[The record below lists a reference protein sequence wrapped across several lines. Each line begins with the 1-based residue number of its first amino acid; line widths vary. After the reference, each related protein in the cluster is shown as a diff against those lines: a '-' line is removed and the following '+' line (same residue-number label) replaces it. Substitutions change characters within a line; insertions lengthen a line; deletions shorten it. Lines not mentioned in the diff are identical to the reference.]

1 MANLMAADLGFRRG
15 NGDSGGDWRREASI
29 LLARRKRTARC
40 TFSARRRDWG
50 RHGMAALGVELRLLG
65 GFS

>member
-1 MANLMAADLGFRRG
+1 MAADLGFRRG
-15 NGDSGGDWRREASI
+15 NGDSGGDWRREGSI
-29 LLARRKRTARC
+29 LSARRKRMARR

-50 RHGMAALGVELRLLG
+50 RHGMVALGVELRLLG